1 MVTQGAE
8 EELREEQEDCQ
19 ELRQELAEAQT
30 TLLEW
35 DEWYDTE
42 YLPLLEQQEDE
53 HSLAETNALFRG
65 FNTGNAEEE
74 ATQGAMAAK
83 PLPQSSPLTP
93 AVQQS
98 SLNSS
103 HLPPSSLPFQRKAPR
118 ASLATRGQEQEDA
131 AAQQH
136 SWKGKANTEIQ
147 YRPHIVDMDTGYR
160 HSCCGPWRATPCAK
174 PGVVESAPWKS
185 SKSGVERDRERDR
198 ERER

>member
-8 EELREEQEDCQ
+8 DELREEQEDCQ

-42 YLPLLEQQEDE
+42 YLPLLEQQEEE
-53 HSLAETNALFRG
+53 HSFAETNALFRS
-65 FNTGNAEEE
+65 FNPGNAEEE

-103 HLPPSSLPFQRKAPR
+103 HLPPPSLPFQKKAPR
-118 ASLATRGQEQEDA
+118 VSVANQWARAGRSCSATTA
-131 AAQQH
+131 AARGSDGQ
-136 SWKGKANTEIQ
+136 
-147 YRPHIVDMDTGYR
+147 
-160 HSCCGPWRATPCAK
+160 
-174 PGVVESAPWKS
+174 PGVGGPSRPGTEGCS
-185 SKSGVERDRERDR
+185 S
-198 ERER
+198 